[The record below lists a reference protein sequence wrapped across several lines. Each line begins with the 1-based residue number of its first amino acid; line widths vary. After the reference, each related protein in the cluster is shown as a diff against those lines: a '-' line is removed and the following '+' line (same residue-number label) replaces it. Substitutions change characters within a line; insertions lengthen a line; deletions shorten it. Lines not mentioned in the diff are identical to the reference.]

1 MRPLSPLV
9 ALIGLALAPACRS
22 AAPDVAPLTTLDTL
36 PAAYSARL
44 TAGAARIT
52 AEWEGFAPASAD
64 HEEDE
69 EDPEDE
75 KVGEPRFIHVACRL
89 VRMSRERAAQLL
101 DGDVAATHARRVA
114 LANVEQTLD
123 RLVEAGAAEQMGSPR
138 IATIEGQVAAISTF
152 NQVAYIKAF
161 EILQT
166 DLALIGD
173 PVVDVAEDGMQM
185 HVRGEFRDDEAAIE
199 LEIALLIVDQELP
212 IPTREVRIPG
222 SSAPVT
228 IQLPIHTLQR
238 LRATAVLGPDD
249 CLVLGGLGTDSPDE
263 LLFAFV
269 TAHELSASEIDS

>member
-1 MRPLSPLV
+1 MRPLSALA
-9 ALIGLALAPACRS
+9 ALIGLALASACRS

-52 AEWEGFAPASAD
+52 AEWEGFAPASTHD
-64 HEEDE
+64 EVDE
-69 EDPEDE
+69 E
-75 KVGEPRFIHVACRL
+75 VGEPRFIHVACRL

-138 IATIEGQVAAISTF
+138 IATVEGQVAAISTF
-152 NQVAYIKAF
+152 NKVAYIKAF

-212 IPTREVRIPG
+212 IPTLEVRIPG

-269 TAHELSASEIDS
+269 TVHELSPSEIDS